1 MNGHGS
7 LSAERSSEAC
17 DAPPP
22 RKYPFLTSSTVMR
35 FFFTLLGILGDTLAI
50 IVIIAIIVRLFPSPV
65 RSSHWSV
72 PLFAH
77 RSTGEP
83 VPCSDELPCSGQSV
97 QTCHR
102 MPDDI
107 SSLLVGQSVVGQDL
121 GPGSSRSLCC
131 TGEEKK

>member
-1 MNGHGS
+1 MAMV
-7 LSAERSSEAC
+7 LSPPSDRRRRVT
-17 DAPPP
+17 PPP
-22 RKYPFLTSSTVMR
+22 PGKYPFLTSSTVMR